1 MQKMK
6 SNKRNVNNEMQNL
19 HFIISDDVPKKA
31 VLYSMSNPTK
41 NREHYIY

>member
-1 MQKMK
+1 MQKTK

-19 HFIISDDVPKKA
+19 HFIISLVDSKNA

-41 NREHYIY
+41 NRAHYIY

>member
-1 MQKMK
+1 MQKTK

-19 HFIISDDVPKKA
+19 HFIIALYESQKA

-41 NREHYIY
+41 NRAHYIY